1 MPITSSTLDAPPLA
15 PTGEHPPAAAHTF
28 SHHAEVG
35 LHGLYE
41 ISKILAIPARLETTL
56 SNVLKLLSSFL
67 EMRHGIIA
75 LLDDSGASKIVVGV
89 GWNEENAKSHFD
101 RIPERAIGQIVT
113 TKMPVVIENVANSP
127 LLADWRAAEQGKIG
141 STVSF
146 IGVPIKER
154 DRVIGTLTI
163 DRIWDG
169 SADFRFDA
177 DVRFLAM
184 IANLIGQTV
193 RLHEVVARDRERL
206 MAEQTRLAKELSA
219 TRATT
224 DREPRQQGIL
234 GESEALRSVLD
245 KIKIVARTNS
255 TVLLRGESGTG
266 KELFAQA
273 THDLSPR
280 KKGPFIKLNCAALPE
295 SVLESELFGHEKG
308 SFTGALAQRKGRFE
322 LADHGTLFLDEI
334 GDISPSFQAKLLR
347 VLQEGEFE
355 RVGGVRT
362 LKVDFRLVAATN
374 KNLEEAVTRGEF
386 RADLY
391 YRINVVSISLPPLRD
406 RPDDVILLAREFLR
420 RFNEE
425 HGTQRSLTTTAK
437 GVLEGCYFPGNVREL
452 ENCVRRTATL
462 AKGEKIVA
470 DDFACR
476 HNECLSSTLWKG
488 KVATTGSFNIVPR
501 REQNA
506 PTQNS
511 PSRVFQPQDSE
522 HQVSP
527 ARVSLP
533 ERSLPSADGDFIS
546 EPPGPCP
553 QSDTCSV
560 LDGDGQ
566 AERKRLLEAMETA
579 GWVQAKAARLL
590 QLTPRQIGYAL
601 RKHNIPIKR
610 F

>member
-1 MPITSSTLDAPPLA
+1 MHALKTEVGAVPITSSTRNAPPLA
-15 PTGEHPPAAAHTF
+15 PNGEHPPAAAHTF
-28 SHHAEVG
+28 THRAEIA
-35 LHGLYE
+35 LHGVYE
-41 ISKILAIPARLETTL
+41 ISKILAIPSGLETTL

-113 TKMPVVIENVANSP
+113 TKMPVVIENVANS
-127 LLADWRAAEQGKIG
+127 LLFADWQAAEQGKIG

-163 DRIWDG
+163 DRVWDG
-169 SADFRFDA
+169 SADFRFDE

-184 IANLIGQTV
+184 IANLVGQTV

-206 MAEQTRLAKELSA
+206 MTEQSRLAKELSA
-219 TRATT
+219 TRAT

-234 GESEALRSVLD
+234 GESEAIRSVLD

-266 KELFAQA
+266 KELFARA

-295 SVLESELFGHEKG
+295 SVLEKG

-334 GDISPSFQAKLLR
+334 GEISPSFQAKLLR

-362 LKVDFRLVAATN
+362 LKVDVRLVAATN

-406 RPDDVILLAREFLR
+406 RPDDVILLAREFLQ

-425 HGTQRSLTTTAK
+425 HGTQLSLTTSGK

-476 HNECLSSTLWKG
+476 HDECLSSTLWKG
-488 KVATTGSFNIVPR
+488 SVTTTGSFNIVPR
-501 REQNA
+501 REQNS
-506 PTQNS
+506 PTQNA
-511 PSRVFQPQDSE
+511 PVRVFQPQ
-522 HQVSP
+522 VSP
-527 ARVSLP
+527 TRVSPP
-533 ERSLPSADGDFIS
+533 ERCSPSADSDLIS

-560 LDGDGQ
+560 LHGDGQ
-566 AERKRLLEAMETA
+566 PERERLLEAMETA